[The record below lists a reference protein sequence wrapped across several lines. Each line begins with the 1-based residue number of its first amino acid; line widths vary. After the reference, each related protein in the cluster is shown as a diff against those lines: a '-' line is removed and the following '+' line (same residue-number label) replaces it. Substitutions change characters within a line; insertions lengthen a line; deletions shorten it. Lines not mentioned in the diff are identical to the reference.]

1 MTLHVAADI
10 CYHLLAASQ
19 NSADVFSH
27 PALSIF
33 VRAARQ
39 ERTSRKGCGVVMRQL
54 RAYGIYKLP
63 GVKRPVFAVP
73 ADGGYL
79 LYDSL
84 LGEDLPPRFEV
95 KPDGRV
101 TNWHGDEMSVRVEEF
116 QDTGQT
122 YMPSA

>member
-1 MTLHVAADI
+1 
-10 CYHLLAASQ
+10 
-19 NSADVFSH
+19 
-27 PALSIF
+27 
-33 VRAARQ
+33 
-39 ERTSRKGCGVVMRQL
+39 MRQL
-54 RAYGIYKLP
+54 RAYGIYNLP

-73 ADGGYL
+73 AEGGYL

-84 LGEDLPPRFEV
+84 LGEALPPRFEV